1 MVHLLSAYDG
11 ASFIVLE
18 PGGDILEGREGGL
31 YHEDT
36 RFLSLFTL
44 RLGGAAPLVLTSRS
58 PAAHLAVVFAINPA
72 LPGIAAGAL
81 VIRRAFAVGGGLH
94 GDVDITSYAVEAV
107 EVDLDLEFD
116 TDFADVFTV
125 KRAVESAPSS
135 ATSPACSLALGRAVL
150 ALTLDSSVGWSRRTE
165 VRFSERPVFEGRR
178 ARFHLALPPG
188 GAFHVCLDV
197 YTIAEGNFIP
207 PRHRCSQA
215 PGGVS
220 EGAWIASNV
229 PRPPP
234 HPGLRSSDPTL
245 DQAFNRAIE
254 DLYALRIARPE
265 SARDDF
271 YLAAGVPWFM
281 ALFGRDSLLASLQA
295 SVFLPDLARGV
306 LRSLARWQGKKD
318 DPETEEQPGKILHE
332 LRPEGLVGA
341 RSFTPRFPYFG
352 SVDATPLFV
361 MLLAEHHRRT
371 GDLAFLR
378 AMERSLVAAVGWIEG
393 PADRDGDGF
402 LEYQRSTSFGLENQ
416 GWKDSGD
423 AIRFRDGRLAEA
435 PIALVE
441 VQGYAACA
449 LLGAASLYR
458 ALGRDEASARAL
470 EARAAALVAAID
482 RAYWMEDRGLW
493 AMALDA
499 RKQRVDALASNG
511 AHLLFCGATPPERAA
526 RAAQV
531 LTSRELFSG
540 FGLRTLGASEGGYSP
555 IAYHNGSVW
564 PHDTSIAAA
573 GLARYGRLDEAR
585 LLTGALLDAASF
597 YDQRR
602 LPELF
607 AGLPREDTPF
617 PVEYPTSNS
626 PQAWA
631 AGAILLLVTTMLGL
645 TIDVPARLLRVRP
658 ALPARVDWLR
668 LTDLAVA
675 GASLTIEVRTLDGHA
690 VTSVEGA
697 PEGYRVETETE
708 TEETEG
714 EGASS

>member
-1 MVHLLSAYDG
+1 MAHLLSAYDS

-18 PGGDILEGREGGL
+18 AGGDILEGRESGL

-44 RLGGAAPLVLTSRS
+44 RLGGAAPLLLTSRT
-58 PAAHLAVVFAINPA
+58 PAAHLAVVFATNPA
-72 LPGIAAGAL
+72 LPGIPQGAL
-81 VIRRAFAVGGGLH
+81 VIRRAFAVGSGLH
-94 GDVDITSYAVEAV
+94 ADVDITSYATEAV
-107 EVDLDLEFD
+107 ELDLDLEFD

-125 KRAVESAPSS
+125 KRAVEAASLAASA
-135 ATSPACSLALGRAVL
+135 PACSLALGRAVL
-150 ALTLDSSVGWSRRTE
+150 ALAHDSAAGWSRRTE

-178 ARFHLALPPG
+178 ARFRAALLPG
-188 GAFHVCLDV
+188 GAFHTCLDV
-197 YTIAEGNFIP
+197 YTIADGNFAP
-207 PRHRCSQA
+207 PRHRC
-215 PGGVS
+215 GVDPDGAS
-220 EGAWIASNV
+220 ERAWMASDR

-234 HPGLRSSDPTL
+234 HPELRSSDPTL
-245 DQAFNRAIE
+245 DQAFERAIR
-254 DLYALRIARPE
+254 DLHALCIARPE
-265 SARDDF
+265 GARGDF

-295 SVFLPDLARGV
+295 SAFLPDLARGV

-361 MLLAEHHRRT
+361 LLLAEHHRRT

-402 LEYQRSTSFGLENQ
+402 LEYQRSTEYGLENQ

-423 AIRFRDGRLAEA
+423 AVRFRDGRLAEA

-449 LLGAASLYR
+449 LLRAAELYR

-499 RKQRVDALASNG
+499 RKQRVDALTSNG
-511 AHLLFCGATPPERAA
+511 AHLLFCGAAPPERAA
-526 RAAQV
+526 RAART
-531 LTSRELFSG
+531 LTARELFSG
-540 FGLRTLGASEGGYSP
+540 FGLRTLGAGEGGYSP

-573 GLARYGRLDEAR
+573 GLARYGHLDEAR

-607 AGLPREDTPF
+607 AGFAREDTPF

-658 ALPARVDWLR
+658 VLPARVEWLR
-668 LTDLAVA
+668 LTELVVA
-675 GASLTIEVRTLDGHA
+675 GASLTIDVRTIEGRA
-690 VTSVEGA
+690 VATVEGA
-697 PEGYRVETETE
+697 PEGYRVDVEDPT
-708 TEETEG
+708 
-714 EGASS
+714 A